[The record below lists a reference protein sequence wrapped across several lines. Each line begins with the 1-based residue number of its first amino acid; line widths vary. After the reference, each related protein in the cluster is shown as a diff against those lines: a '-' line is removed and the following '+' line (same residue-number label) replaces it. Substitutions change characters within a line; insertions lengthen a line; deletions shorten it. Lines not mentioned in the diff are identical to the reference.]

1 MSTLD
6 RRQLIASVLA
16 FGVLA
21 PNGAFA
27 QTYPSRPITL
37 VTTFAAGSPQDLVIR
52 AIAEIVAADFK
63 QPVVV
68 DNKPGATG
76 GVSMAAT
83 VTQKPDGY
91 ALNISNSAGL
101 ANLPLMQK
109 LAFDPA
115 KDFDYLMQMASFPI
129 GIAVKAESPFKT
141 WAELVAYAKANPGK
155 ITYATPGTGSMANLG
170 MQRLQ
175 VLADIK
181 LTHVP
186 HKGVME
192 IIPAVLGD
200 HVSLM
205 VTGTEWKPL
214 VDTGQ
219 MRLLMMWT
227 DTRLGA
233 FSNVPTAR
241 ESGYPFELDVS
252 FGLVA
257 PKGLE
262 AAVAVQ
268 LHTAF
273 KKALDA
279 ASVRALMEKYNMVP
293 AYLDGAAFKSR
304 MAALNGTMKPVIE
317 QLGLARKD

>member
-1 MSTLD
+1 MLHAN
-6 RRQLIASVLA
+6 RRQLIATALA
-16 FGVLA
+16 IGIAPHTALA
-21 PNGAFA
+21 
-27 QTYPSRPITL
+27 QSYPSRPITL

-52 AIAEIVAADFK
+52 AIAEVAAAELK
-63 QPVVV
+63 QPVAV
-68 DNKPGATG
+68 DNKPGASG
-76 GVSMAAT
+76 GISMGAT

-141 WAELVAYAKANPGK
+141 WPDLVAHAKANPGK
-155 ITYATPGTGSMANLG
+155 ITYGTPGTGSMANLG

-175 VLADIK
+175 GLAGIT

-192 IIPAVLGD
+192 IIPAVLGE
-200 HVSLM
+200 HVALM

-214 VDTGQ
+214 VDGGQ

-227 DTRLGA
+227 DTRLA
-233 FSNVPTAR
+233 SFPNVPTAR
-241 ESGYPFELDVS
+241 ESGYAFDLDVA

-262 AAVAVQ
+262 PAVAARVHSAFKSALDSAAVQ
-268 LHTAF
+268 
-273 KKALDA
+273 
-279 ASVRALMEKYNMVP
+279 ALMAKYNIVP
-293 AYLDGAAFKSR
+293 AYRDGPAFKAR
-304 MAALNGTMKPVIE
+304 MASIAADMKPVIE
-317 QLGLARKD
+317 QLGLAKKD